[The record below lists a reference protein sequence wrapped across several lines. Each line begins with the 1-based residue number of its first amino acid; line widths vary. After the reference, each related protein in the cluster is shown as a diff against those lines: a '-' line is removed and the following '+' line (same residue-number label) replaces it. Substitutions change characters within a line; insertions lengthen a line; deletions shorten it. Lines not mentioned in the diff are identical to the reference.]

1 MNILEYVAMAFGFP
15 ILPVKEIFSG
25 EVVGSF
31 RLGLSI
37 FGQQYQVYT
46 QAPITEVVQEWYT
59 GFLKG
64 GCITRNPTLFEIEQF
79 QN

>member
-1 MNILEYVAMAFGFP
+1 MVFGFP
-15 ILPVKEIFSG
+15 ILPVKGIFFG
-25 EVVGSF
+25 EDVGIF
-31 RLGLSI
+31 GLGLSI

-64 GCITRNPTLFEIEQF
+64 GCNTRNPALFETDSHKCGYWKV
-79 QN
+79 